1 MEGRVALEMMGLKE
15 QRWVCINLVYKRRSD
30 DTCQLFAG
38 CSCDH
43 CVS

>member
-15 QRWVCINLVYKRRSD
+15 QRCINLVYRRRSD